1 MHWNLSPTYFNER
14 VLCRSTTQ
22 KAIVFGF
29 CPLTNK
35 NMCIKAVEINLGNLL
50 DVPDWFLKI
59 KLAESR
65 YNDDNNYKYDEFA
78 NCAMVIKN
86 EKLKIQTVKRSSIK
100 LVLLRPYK
108 AIRKSSLAI

>member
-1 MHWNLSPTYFNER
+1 
-14 VLCRSTTQ
+14 
-22 KAIVFGF
+22 
-29 CPLTNK
+29 
-35 NMCIKAVEINLGNLL
+35 MCIKAVEINLGNLL

-65 YNDDNNYKYDEFA
+65 YNGDNNYKYDEFA
-78 NCAMVIKN
+78 NCTMVIKN

>member
-1 MHWNLSPTYFNER
+1 
-14 VLCRSTTQ
+14 
-22 KAIVFGF
+22 
-29 CPLTNK
+29 
-35 NMCIKAVEINLGNLL
+35 MCIKAVEINLGNLL

-65 YNDDNNYKYDEFA
+65 YNDDNNYKCDEFA
-78 NCAMVIKN
+78 NCTMVIKN

-108 AIRKSSLAI
+108 ATRKSSLAI

>member
-1 MHWNLSPTYFNER
+1 
-14 VLCRSTTQ
+14 
-22 KAIVFGF
+22 
-29 CPLTNK
+29 
-35 NMCIKAVEINLGNLL
+35 MCIKAVEINLGNLL

-78 NCAMVIKN
+78 NCTMVIKN

-100 LVLLRPYK
+100 SVLLRPYK